1 MYSAHE
7 QAWTKAG
14 ILHGDISDNN
24 IMVVWRGDV
33 MMGIL
38 VDWDLCKSEDMLKEP
53 KDRNGNQSVGF
64 ISYSSPCSL
73 STTCTGNM
81 AIYFCAPTTIPQKAS
96 RAI

>member
-38 VDWDLCKSEDMLKEP
+38 VDWDLCKSEDILKEP
-53 KDRNGNQSVGF
+53 RARNGNQSVGF
-64 ISYSSPCSL
+64 ISYSSLCSL
-73 STTCTGNM
+73 TTICAGNM
-81 AIYFCAPTTIPQKAS
+81 AVYLCASTTISQKAS
-96 RAI
+96 TPI